1 MGPHV
6 KNEEL
11 CLRGFSKS
19 LTNHAYTWYATLK
32 PSSIATWDNTIESFC
47 SNFFFLMKEKNINI
61 ITLHNGLFYYIVKF
75 LIFSVWTSLFFFFF
89 FCTSPYS
96 HFFFQLTSTNDVWC
110 FFLYLLFITLYCFFF
125 YHLSLSLS
133 LSLSDLLFFKI
144 WWWFYDIKYALLV
157 SLCKFGLISSLIFF
171 LIKCF

>member
-61 ITLHNGLFYYIVKF
+61 ITLHNGLFYYTVKF
-75 LIFSVWTSLFFFFF
+75 LIFSVWTSFFFFF
-89 FCTSPYS
+89 VLLHIVT
-96 HFFFQLTSTNDVWC
+96 FFFQLTSTNDVWC

-125 YHLSLSLS
+125 LPSLS

-144 WWWFYDIKYALLV
+144 WWWFYAIKYALF
-157 SLCKFGLISSLIFF
+157 SFF
-171 LIKCF
+171 M

>member
-61 ITLHNGLFYYIVKF
+61 ITLHNGLFYYTIKF
-75 LIFSVWTSLFFFFF
+75 LIFSIWTSILFFF

-96 HFFFQLTSTNDVWC
+96 HFVFQLTSTNDVWC

-125 YHLSLSLS
+125 LPSLS